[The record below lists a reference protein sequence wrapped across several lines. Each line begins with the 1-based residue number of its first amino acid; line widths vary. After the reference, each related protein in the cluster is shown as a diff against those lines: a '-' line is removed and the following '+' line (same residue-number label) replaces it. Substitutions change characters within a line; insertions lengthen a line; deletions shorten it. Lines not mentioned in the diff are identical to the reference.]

1 MKYQEETIRLEDLFS
16 DNVCWFHF
24 LCDMRNV
31 CPFTWVWCKFIYIYI
46 CIFSSVLLCVS
57 FSWNTL
63 PYYIKINLKIGLPHL
78 SPHIFASGHQKVLQL
93 KIRLQCSFF
102 FNKHIRPPKIGF
114 RHLLTL
120 QVANHTW
127 QTDLALL
134 GFKGGEVIIVLSKHM
149 SKEVKSNTSQR
160 FLFYHRK

>member
-1 MKYQEETIRLEDLFS
+1 M
-16 DNVCWFHF
+16 
-24 LCDMRNV
+24 
-31 CPFTWVWCKFIYIYI
+31 YI
-46 CIFSSVLLCVS
+46 FVS
-57 FSWNTL
+57 FVVCL
-63 PYYIKINLKIGLPHL
+63 FLLKYLIPYYIKINLKIGLPHL